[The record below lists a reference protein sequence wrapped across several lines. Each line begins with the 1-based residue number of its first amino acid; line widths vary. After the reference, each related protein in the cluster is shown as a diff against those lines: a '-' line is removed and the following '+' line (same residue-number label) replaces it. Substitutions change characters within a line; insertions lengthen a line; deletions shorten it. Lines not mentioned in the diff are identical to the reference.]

1 MKEKW
6 KWGKMQLNYKM
17 TKSLKGV
24 IIIEYQNQYIY
35 NNEVL
40 LAELK
45 F

>member
-6 KWGKMQLNYKM
+6 KWVKMQLNYKM

-35 NNEVL
+35 SNEVL